1 MGFGKILAGI
11 GVGVGAILLA
21 PVALPAAAAAA
32 AGTAA
37 AAVGTAA
44 ATVGTAVASTA
55 IGSAAVGAATA
66 VGTAAA
72 GAATAVA
79 GTAVGSAAIGAATTA
94 GAAATGVMAAVGGAV
109 GTAAGAA
116 GLSSVATV
124 AGTSAGAA
132 AVGTI
137 TTMGAVGVGT
147 AAAGAEKMVR
157 ASDIE
162 DSAVRTEK
170 RAAEKLKHTQT
181 VTNNALENLGREK
194 VEDWIR
200 LKHYVELCN
209 KITDMP
215 LKSEMKLDGRFV
227 FDEMEM
233 KHIEEAATSI
243 LEVLGQGAVTATSGQ
258 LIGLA
263 ASSGIT
269 SMATASTGTAIAGLH
284 GAAAANASLAALGGG
299 SLASGGLGMAG
310 GAVVANVLTFAP
322 VMAISGM
329 FINSHGSKKL
339 KNAEQN
345 AENADTFAKAVDN
358 ACKELNALKK
368 LSDEMLACLHNYGIH
383 YEAEYVTWLGDLLEV
398 KTSYRDFT
406 RAEQDRL
413 LQSFKLTVVFRDLVC
428 TQLVNSKTNKVEAEN
443 VRKII
448 ATKKQEFP
456 LNAA

>member
-1 MGFGKILAGI
+1 MDSLAQ
-11 GVGVGAILLA
+11 
-21 PVALPAAAAAA
+21 P
-32 AGTAA
+32 
-37 AAVGTAA
+37 
-44 ATVGTAVASTA
+44 
-55 IGSAAVGAATA
+55 
-66 VGTAAA
+66 
-72 GAATAVA
+72 
-79 GTAVGSAAIGAATTA
+79 
-94 GAAATGVMAAVGGAV
+94 
-109 GTAAGAA
+109 
-116 GLSSVATV
+116 
-124 AGTSAGAA
+124 
-132 AVGTI
+132 
-137 TTMGAVGVGT
+137 MGAVGVGT
-147 AAAGAEKMVR
+147 AAAGAEKMAR

-162 DSAVRTEK
+162 DSAIRTEK

-310 GAVVANVLTFAP
+310 GAVVANVLAFAP

-345 AENADTFAKAVDN
+345 AKNADTFAKAVDD
-358 ACKELNALKK
+358 ACKELNALKE
-368 LSDEMLACLHNYGIH
+368 LSDEMLMCLHNYGIH
-383 YEAEYVTWLGDLLEV
+383 YEAEYVTWL
-398 KTSYRDFT
+398 K
-406 RAEQDRL
+406 
-413 LQSFKLTVVFRDLVC
+413 
-428 TQLVNSKTNKVEAEN
+428 
-443 VRKII
+443 
-448 ATKKQEFP
+448 
-456 LNAA
+456 